1 MEPRRLYRKRRGA
14 MLCGVCAGLGDYIG
28 VDPTVIRL
36 LWILLGC
43 TFVGIVLYPAAALI
57 IPSDPDEY

>member
-28 VDPTVIRL
+28 VDSTVIRL

-43 TFVGIVLYPAAALI
+43 TFVGIVLYLAAALI